1 LHLLEAAERAIQK
14 IVKLKRGTVETYVK
28 KSSSPSLMIPSV
40 GGLVE
45 VFTLPH
51 VFRTIPMRNATESD
65 GVRANLCGVRVSP
78 RGLAGANLA
87 GTPM

>member
-1 LHLLEAAERAIQK
+1 MQYNSIGLGANAGF
-14 IVKLKRGTVETYVK
+14 VVEF
-28 KSSSPSLMIPSV
+28 
-40 GGLVE
+40 VE

-51 VFRTIPMRNATESD
+51 VFRTIPMQNATESD
-65 GVRANLCGVRVSP
+65 GVQANLCGVQVSP